1 MPKPKFVEKA
11 FHHMVDSFYAIWPQ
25 PLPSRHRVAQAKIVS
40 HRGEHDNREIIENTI
55 PAFDKAAAAGVTGIE
70 FDVRWTKDLH
80 PVVFHDKDLQR
91 LFNSG
96 VTLGEITLKEL
107 ISGFPLIPTL
117 KDIIN
122 RYGRKLH
129 LMLEIK
135 AETYPDP
142 VYQNEILETLF
153 ARLTPRKDYHLIT
166 LTPHMFEEITFVSSK
181 TFLLIAQLN
190 FRNISRLTS
199 EREYAGMLG
208 HYLFVTD
215 KMIRKHHHAKQQMG
229 TGYIKSRKC
238 LWRELNRGVEW
249 IFSNNAAEL
258 QSICRAYING

>member
-1 MPKPKFVEKA
+1 MPKFVEKA
-11 FHHMVDSFYAIWPQ
+11 FHHMVDAIYAVWPR
-25 PLPSRHRVAQAKIVS
+25 PLPPKDRVAQAKIVS

-70 FDVRWTKDLH
+70 FDVRWTRDLH
-80 PVVFHDKDLQR
+80 PVVFHDRDFQR
-91 LFNSG
+91 LFKSS
-96 VTLGEITLKEL
+96 VMPGEITLEEL
-107 ISGFPLIPTL
+107 KSRFPLIPTL
-117 KDIIN
+117 KDTII

-129 LMLEIK
+129 LMVEIK
-135 AETYPDP
+135 AEMYPDP
-142 VYQNEILETLF
+142 VCQNEILKTLF

-166 LTPHMFEEITFVSSK
+166 LTPHMFDLITFVSPQ
-181 TFLLIAQLN
+181 TFFPIAQLN
-190 FRNISRLTS
+190 FRTISQLTT
-199 EREYAGMLG
+199 EREYGGMFG

-215 KMIRKHHHAKQQMG
+215 KMIRKHHDAKRQIG

-258 QSICRAYING
+258 QSICHTYINS

>member
-1 MPKPKFVEKA
+1 MPTPKLVEKT
-11 FHHMVDSFYAIWPQ
+11 FHHVVDAFYAIWPQ
-25 PLPSRHRVAQAKIVS
+25 PLPSIHRVAQAKIVS

-55 PAFDKAAAAGVTGIE
+55 PAFDKADAAGVTGIE

-80 PVVFHDKDLQR
+80 PVVFHDKDFKR
-91 LFNSG
+91 LFNSSE
-96 VTLGEITLKEL
+96 TLGEITLKEL
-107 ISGFPLIPTL
+107 TSRFPLIPTL
-117 KDIIN
+117 KDTIT
-122 RYGRKLH
+122 RYGRKMH
-129 LMLEIK
+129 LMVEIK

-142 VYQNEILETLF
+142 VFQNEILENLF

-166 LTPHMFEEITFVSSK
+166 LTPHMFDLITFVSPK
-181 TFLLIAQLN
+181 TFFPIAQLN
-190 FRNISRLTS
+190 FRTINQLTTES
-199 EREYAGMLG
+199 QYGGMFG

-215 KMIRKHHHAKQQMG
+215 KMILKHHHAKRQIG

-258 QSICRAYING
+258 QSICNAHING

>member
-190 FRNISRLTS
+190 FRNISRLMFRKLSCAMRRNVLDETKVIS
-199 EREYAGMLG
+199 SNICG
-208 HYLFVTD
+208 VSV
-215 KMIRKHHHAKQQMG
+215 IR
-229 TGYIKSRKC
+229 
-238 LWRELNRGVEW
+238 
-249 IFSNNAAEL
+249 
-258 QSICRAYING
+258 